1 MNKLVW
7 KLLRQH
13 ISIGQLSG
21 FFLANIFGMLI
32 VLLSVQFYKDVLP
45 VFTQGD
51 SFMKKDYIIA
61 TKKISIPKML
71 ARKKP
76 LNCPML
82 MCWRRSF
89 QTSLFIEII
98 IYSFITLLYSNSIC
112 FPMEVTI
119 IPAPCRS
126 ASSVSMRPI
135 SVPLSSSRWL
145 IGSSRKMKS
154 NGWQRARMK
163 ATRCC
168 CPKDN
173 FPAFSFT
180 FSAIPSVSK
189 SARISF
195 FFL

>member
-1 MNKLVW
+1 
-7 KLLRQH
+7 
-13 ISIGQLSG
+13 
-21 FFLANIFGMLI
+21 
-32 VLLSVQFYKDVLP
+32 
-45 VFTQGD
+45 
-51 SFMKKDYIIA
+51 
-61 TKKISIPKML
+61 
-71 ARKKP
+71 
-76 LNCPML
+76 
-82 MCWRRSF
+82 
-89 QTSLFIEII
+89 
-98 IYSFITLLYSNSIC
+98 
-112 FPMEVTI
+112 MEVTI

-195 FFL
+195 SSYIGESVLQLNVFQSRQLRENAQLLEQHAQRMFSQFYPLMNGERADIAFIKVDNTLVIVAISVDIAAQRRFTCAGSSFYQITLSFRSTRS